1 MKTDSLDQTLENHKQ
16 VIKNLIQE
24 NQKLVKQIE
33 ELQRKQNLIRAE
45 AKRWKHEFKH
55 ISEIS
60 EVRLDMIDDLCDE
73 IQRLEK
79 IAYYKP
85 F

>member
-1 MKTDSLDQTLENHKQ
+1 MKTDSLDQKLEKHKR

-45 AKRWKHEFKH
+45 AKRWKREFKH

-79 IAYYKP
+79 IVYYKP